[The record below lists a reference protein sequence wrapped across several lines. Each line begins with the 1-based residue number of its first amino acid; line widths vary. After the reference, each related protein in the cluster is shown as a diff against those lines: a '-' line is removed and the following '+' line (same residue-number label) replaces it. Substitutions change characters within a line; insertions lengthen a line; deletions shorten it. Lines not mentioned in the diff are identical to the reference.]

1 MPDTAATADA
11 AAALLAAPAGQ
22 GLGDTLRIVLLASLV
37 GGVLLAWFLLRG
49 YRTDDEGDVGGSG
62 DAPGASGAD
71 GTDGTDG
78 ASGTGGAGGADG
90 VGVPGGTG
98 RADGNAERDA
108 NA

>member
-49 YRTDDEGDVGGSG
+49 YRTDDTG
-62 DAPGASGAD
+62 DAPGAN
-71 GTDGTDG
+71 GTDGT
-78 ASGTGGAGGADG
+78 SGT
-90 VGVPGGTG
+90 GGTG